1 VLTSRECHIWE
12 NKSRNGMVIVRGV
25 HKPMGDYSNLD
36 DRLERAF
43 CAAFRSRNKVGSR
56 VSKLRMLRIVFVV
69 AVAGCAS
76 LLAQGP
82 VSDAASGVERFV
94 KKSAAS
100 QKRMTKEVL
109 ETVEA
114 VGGDSFDAIRKIV
127 RDGEARK
134 DAAVKAGKTKKP
146 KKRAPKAS
154 GRSWEMPATVSYVY
168 GRRSIEQSGA
178 TPSKKK
184 ALSRR
189 VAIELTLLGMMPETD
204 RALAELER
212 TLDNDRAA
220 DQFAAFLETWRNGD
234 ESFYEALDRTAG
246 TKDSVFFYDVM
257 LGDFVGAFVTGKD
270 QASRDVRKG
279 LGASHDALHDAFLS
293 YRQYRAFREAL
304 ALSLVLPP
312 DVPLPKRLQR
322 YEDKVAGSS
331 LREQAVM
338 MLALADYDPLAVVA
352 RVSETADPLSQPLW
366 AKRHDPYPA
375 WSKLFQ
381 AAIPDMLK
389 HASSTEEFLRLAVEK
404 RMSDARKMRKVA
416 AMVGLGS
423 A

>member
-1 VLTSRECHIWE
+1 
-12 NKSRNGMVIVRGV
+12 
-25 HKPMGDYSNLD
+25 MGDYSNFD
-36 DRLERAF
+36 DGLERAF
-43 CAAFRSRNKVGSR
+43 CTAYRARNKSGSG
-56 VSKLRMLRIVFVV
+56 VSKLRMLRIVFAV
-69 AVAGCAS
+69 AVAGCAP
-76 LLAQGP
+76 LLAQDP
-82 VSDAASGVERFV
+82 LADAASGVERFA
-94 KKSAAS
+94 KKSASS
-100 QKRMTKEVL
+100 QKRMVKEVL

-114 VGGDSFDAIRKIV
+114 VGGDSFDAIRAIL
-127 RDGEARK
+127 RAGEARK

-154 GRSWEMPATVSYVY
+154 GSSWEMPVAVSYIY
-168 GRRSIEQSGA
+168 GRRSIEKADGTA
-178 TPSKKK
+178 SKKQ
-184 ALSRR
+184 ALARR
-189 VAIELTLLGMMPETD
+189 VAIELTLLGMMPATD

-212 TLDNDRAA
+212 ALDNDRTA
-220 DQFAAFLETWRNGD
+220 DEFAAFLETWRNGD

-257 LGDFVGAFVTGKD
+257 LGDFVGAFVVGKD
-270 QASRDVRKG
+270 QASREVRKG

-312 DVPLPKRLQR
+312 DIPLPKRLQR
-322 YEDKVAGSS
+322 YEDKAAGSS

-338 MLALADYDPLAVVA
+338 LLALADYDPLAVVK
-352 RVSETADPLSQPLW
+352 RVRDTADPLSQPLW

-381 AAIPDMLK
+381 AAIPEMLK
-389 HASSTEEFLRLAVEK
+389 HANSTGEFLKQALEK